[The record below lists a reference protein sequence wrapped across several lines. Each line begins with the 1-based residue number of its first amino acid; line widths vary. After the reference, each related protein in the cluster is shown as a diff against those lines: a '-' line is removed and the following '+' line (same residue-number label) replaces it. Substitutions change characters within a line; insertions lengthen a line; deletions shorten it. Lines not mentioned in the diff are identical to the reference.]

1 MALNGVCMNQLMK
14 WIVAFAVIAM
24 LGGCART
31 APVDNIKSTV
41 SAGHTEADV
50 KRAILAAGMQN
61 RWVMNAAAPGVIKAR
76 LQTRGHVAEARINYN
91 TTSYSITYDSSLNLM
106 ASDGKIHKNYNRW
119 VRNLDQAIQFNLSDS
134 QAH

>member
-1 MALNGVCMNQLMK
+1 MNQLMK

-41 SAGHTEADV
+41 STGHTEADV

>member
-1 MALNGVCMNQLMK
+1 MALNGVGMNQLMK
-14 WIVAFAVIAM
+14 WIVAFAVIAT

-31 APVDNIKSTV
+31 APVENIKSTV

-76 LQTRGHVAEARINYN
+76 LQARGHVAEARINYN

-106 ASDGKIHKNYNRW
+106 ASEGKIHKNYNRW
-119 VRNLDQAIQFNLSDS
+119 VHNLDQAIQFNLSDS